1 MSRETSR
8 RLGAVGLG
16 MVFLWAA
23 VAKLFD
29 VSDFIDTIGGYGLV
43 WEPLLGL
50 AAWGLI
56 VVELIIAAALL
67 IGRDWAPRM
76 ASVLV
81 LVFLVVLGYGIALG
95 LDVECGCF
103 GSEEGSG
110 LSPWQAVGVDCGL
123 LVVCCCL
130 QWPKTDNAKTGEEL
144 QS

>member
-110 LSPWQAVGVDCGL
+110 LSSWQAVGVDCGL